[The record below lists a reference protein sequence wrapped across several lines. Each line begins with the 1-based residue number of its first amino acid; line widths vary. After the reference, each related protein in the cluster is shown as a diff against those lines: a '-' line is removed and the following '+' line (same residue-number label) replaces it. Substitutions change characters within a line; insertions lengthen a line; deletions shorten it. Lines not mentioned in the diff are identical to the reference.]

1 MPSTGNIC
9 ILAYNDLNGTGTR
22 DAGEPLLPGAT
33 ITLTTSSGAVIA
45 VYTTNG
51 VSEPYCFTGLAPD
64 LYRVEERNP
73 TGYPVSTTPDLWAIN
88 LFPGA
93 TPTVTFGD
101 QAAPTPTPTGTVPP
115 TATPTSTPTN
125 TPTPMLGTGAICVF
139 VYHDA
144 NNNTVRDLNEPLL
157 IRANIT
163 LINSSSVV
171 VGTYTTASVHELYC
185 FTGLAPDIYRLEER
199 NPAGYP
205 ISTTPD
211 LLVLSLHPGETI
223 AVSFGDKAPF
233 YLYLP
238 VILKGRLIWTPD
250 TPTPTPTATAT
261 ATPIATRT
269 PTTTPTPTATA
280 TPIATRTPTTTPTV
294 GPRPTDVPVGDL
306 SHPKG
311 LAVNPNT
318 HLVYITSRDNNRLYV
333 LDGLTLSMV
342 NSVRVGQAPW
352 GVAVNP
358 ATNKVYVAH
367 FTSGDLYVL
376 DATTLAV
383 LAIIPLGG
391 NPGNLTFVKINL
403 LTNRVF
409 VVDYARDAVW
419 IINGDTDMV
428 ESIKGGHGVGSW
440 GLAVNP
446 NLNRVYVS
454 NRDTGTV
461 TTLDGNNNYALI
473 ADQTVSPCEST
484 GSAPYGLDF
493 NPVNNKLYVAC
504 APHGW
509 VDTAVVYAASSAGL
523 TRLARLS
530 IGNGGGDGGGGVA
543 VDMATGN
550 VFFTNSMAN
559 TVSVIGGANNT
570 VMATVP
576 VGNDPFG
583 ATVDP
588 TTKRVYVGNRTGNN
602 VTVLLDTY
610 AP

>member
-1 MPSTGNIC
+1 
-9 ILAYNDLNGTGTR
+9 
-22 DAGEPLLPGAT
+22 
-33 ITLTTSSGAVIA
+33 
-45 VYTTNG
+45 
-51 VSEPYCFTGLAPD
+51 
-64 LYRVEERNP
+64 
-73 TGYPVSTTPDLWAIN
+73 
-88 LFPGA
+88 
-93 TPTVTFGD
+93 
-101 QAAPTPTPTGTVPP
+101 
-115 TATPTSTPTN
+115 
-125 TPTPMLGTGAICVF
+125 
-139 VYHDA
+139 
-144 NNNTVRDLNEPLL
+144 
-157 IRANIT
+157 
-163 LINSSSVV
+163 
-171 VGTYTTASVHELYC
+171 
-185 FTGLAPDIYRLEER
+185 
-199 NPAGYP
+199 
-205 ISTTPD
+205 
-211 LLVLSLHPGETI
+211 
-223 AVSFGDKAPF
+223 
-233 YLYLP
+233 
-238 VILKGRLIWTPD
+238 
-250 TPTPTPTATAT
+250 
-261 ATPIATRT
+261 
-269 PTTTPTPTATA
+269 
-280 TPIATRTPTTTPTV
+280 
-294 GPRPTDVPVGDL
+294 L

-333 LDGLTLSMV
+333 LDGLTLSVV
-342 NSVRVGQAPW
+342 NSVQVGQAPW

-367 FTSGDLYVL
+367 FTSSDLYVL

-383 LAIIPLGG
+383 LTIIPLAG

-419 IINGDTDMV
+419 IINGETDTV
-428 ESIKGGHGVGSW
+428 ESIKGSHGVGAW

-461 TTLDGNNNYALI
+461 TTLDGNNNYAVI
-473 ADQTVSPCEST
+473 ADQTVSPCNST
-484 GSAPYGLDF
+484 GSAPYGLEF

-523 TRLARLS
+523 TSLAHLS

-543 VDMATGN
+543 VDTATGN

-559 TVSVIGGANNT
+559 TVSVIGGASNT
-570 VMATVP
+570 VRATVP

-583 ATVDP
+583 AAVDP